1 MLCNVDYIFL
11 LLRYI
16 MPYTETVRKYT
27 VFINYLLDFF
37 DLRWL

>member
-1 MLCNVDYIFL
+1 
-11 LLRYI
+11 